1 MSFVFLLPQQQHW
14 QLHWQRPFEL
24 VAACFQMQPACQRQL
39 DWPRF
44 HFHGWGTYRNS
55 KWDVAVVFIGCIIII
70 INQEREISPSDSSN
84 NKGKEKEN
92 SKRREVKRCFLI
104 VPIAFCLLFVVWF
117 GAIADSRS
125 KHVHSKLIVY
135 TLSSAAW
142 LRCHMGSNSS
152 GSSVYYGKILHDKI
166 FF

>member
-92 SKRREVKRCFLI
+92 SKRREVKRCFPNCTHRVLSIICCLI
-104 VPIAFCLLFVVWF
+104 WGYCGFTVKTCPFKV
-117 GAIADSRS
+117 DS
-125 KHVHSKLIVY
+125 VHIIVGCMVKM
-135 TLSSAAW
+135 S
-142 LRCHMGSNSS
+142 
-152 GSSVYYGKILHDKI
+152 YGIQ
-166 FF
+166 